1 MMHEHSGAAIRV
13 DIPPHAVSEIVIL
26 GPPSL
31 QNVMMSHVMR
41 HQFGMDCRILAAE
54 AGDMAGLIGDLRGSL
69 LLVDCGAQAA
79 EQSLQALP
87 VMAAPKGYILA
98 LYNVKQDS
106 AHARWAADRGICDV
120 FLRSESVDR
129 IMDGVRRCLD

>member
-1 MMHEHSGAAIRV
+1 LANQHSCAAIRM

-41 HQFGMDCRILAAE
+41 HRFGMDCRILAAE
-54 AGDMAGLIGDLRGSL
+54 AADIAGHIGDLRGSL
-69 LLVDCGAQAA
+69 LLIDCGAQAV

-87 VMAAPKGYILA
+87 ATNAPKGCVLA
-98 LYNVKQDS
+98 LYNVRKGS
-106 AHARWAADRGICDV
+106 APAQWAADRGICDV
-120 FLRSESVDR
+120 FPRSECVDR
-129 IMDGVRRCLD
+129 IMDGVRRCLG